1 MTNNQRNHCFAFEKD
16 FIGDLRCIPLC
27 VRRKLDLIGLKLKL
41 YHWQSLTLEDKK
53 KVLDWS
59 DTTNELLNLKIFL
72 KNKTLNS
79 KFGEAKEIKI
89 ASNQPWQNK
98 NVIPINVWEAAQIRG
113 IKLSNEKWQN
123 LSELDRFAFCKLIKP
138 SHEHQNL
145 DKAFS
150 EILN

>member
-1 MTNNQRNHCFAFEKD
+1 M
-16 FIGDLRCIPLC
+16 
-27 VRRKLDLIGLKLKL
+27 
-41 YHWQSLTLEDKK
+41 
-53 KVLDWS
+53 
-59 DTTNELLNLKIFL
+59 
-72 KNKTLNS
+72 
-79 KFGEAKEIKI
+79 
-89 ASNQPWQNK
+89 
-98 NVIPINVWEAAQIRG
+98 WEAAQIRG

>member
-1 MTNNQRNHCFAFEKD
+1 M
-16 FIGDLRCIPLC
+16 
-27 VRRKLDLIGLKLKL
+27 IGLKLKL
-41 YHWQSLTLEDKK
+41 HHWQNLTLDDKK

-59 DTTNELLNLKIFL
+59 DSKNELLNLKIFL

-79 KFGEAKEIKI
+79 KFGEATEIKI

-98 NVIPINVWEAAQIRG
+98 NEIPINVLEAAQIRG

-123 LSELDRFAFCKLIKP
+123 LNELDRFAFCKLIKP

>member
-1 MTNNQRNHCFAFEKD
+1 M
-16 FIGDLRCIPLC
+16 
-27 VRRKLDLIGLKLKL
+27 DLIGLKLKL
-41 YHWQSLTLEDKK
+41 HHWQNLTLDDKK

-59 DTTNELLNLKIFL
+59 DSKNELLNLKIFL

-79 KFGEAKEIKI
+79 KFGEATEIKI

-98 NVIPINVWEAAQIRG
+98 NEIPINVWEAAQIRG

-123 LSELDRFAFCKLIKP
+123 LNELDRFAFCKLIKP

>member
-1 MTNNQRNHCFAFEKD
+1 M
-16 FIGDLRCIPLC
+16 
-27 VRRKLDLIGLKLKL
+27 DLIGLKLKL

-98 NVIPINVWEAAQIRG
+98 NEIPISSYPMSKFSQLWNNRRCNTRLWF
-113 IKLSNEKWQN
+113 
-123 LSELDRFAFCKLIKP
+123 RFRSGRWL
-138 SHEHQNL
+138 HN
-145 DKAFS
+145 
-150 EILN
+150 

>member
-1 MTNNQRNHCFAFEKD
+1 
-16 FIGDLRCIPLC
+16 
-27 VRRKLDLIGLKLKL
+27 LIGLKLKL